1 MVILYQTDIF
11 WIKTTEKSSVI
22 RQKGESQNGCSMKT
36 KHVKFSEKRTFL
48 TPDDAHVCALLYLQ
62 HGNTLLFNVSQRID
76 LLTLRDI
83 RVTCVYKV
91 FSRCL
96 CKRLVSFL
104 TNESLLEQIRSAR
117 FDLQLND
124 GDWWFQTYEYQN
136 VCNIY

>member
-1 MVILYQTDIF
+1 MCFVIP
-11 WIKTTEKSSVI
+11 TTW
-22 RQKGESQNGCSMKT
+22 
-36 KHVKFSEKRTFL
+36 KHAIIQCVPKKNFDK
-48 TPDDAHVCALLYLQ
+48 
-62 HGNTLLFNVSQRID
+62 ND
-76 LLTLRDI
+76 LSTLRDI

-124 GDWWFQTYEYQN
+124 GD
-136 VCNIY
+136 